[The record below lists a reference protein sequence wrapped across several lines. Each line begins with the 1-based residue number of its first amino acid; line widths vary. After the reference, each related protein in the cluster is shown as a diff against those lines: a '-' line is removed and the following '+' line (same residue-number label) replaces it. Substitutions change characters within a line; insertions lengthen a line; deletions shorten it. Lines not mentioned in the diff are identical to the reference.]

1 MSVEL
6 KINDSSDEE
15 TFFDCNKPEVKELKT
30 PMKRLIAKKLYY
42 MDNAERVKDH
52 NLNNY
57 YLKTYGKTRDEI
69 KGEKEITRKKKLE
82 LQLAKLQAKMKKL
95 EENL

>member
-15 TFFDCNKPEVKELKT
+15 LFFDCDKPQVKELKT
-30 PMKRLIAKKLYY
+30 PVKRLIAKKLYY

-52 NLNNY
+52 NLNSY

-69 KGEKEITRKKKLE
+69 KGEKEINRKQKLE
-82 LQLAKLQAKMKKL
+82 LQLAKLQARIKKL
-95 EENL
+95 ENN